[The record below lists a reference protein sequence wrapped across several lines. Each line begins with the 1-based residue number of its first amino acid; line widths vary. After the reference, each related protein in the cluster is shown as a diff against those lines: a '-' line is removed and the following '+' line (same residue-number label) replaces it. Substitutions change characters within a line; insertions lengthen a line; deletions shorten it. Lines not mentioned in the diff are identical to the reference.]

1 MALFAA
7 ARVGARST
15 SASARVGAA
24 AVTLRGAE
32 DVKMYLEVLKEM
44 VERGA
49 KAARV
54 STVLH

>member
-1 MALFAA
+1 M
-7 ARVGARST
+7 
-15 SASARVGAA
+15 GAA
-24 AVTLRGAE
+24 AVTLRGAK